1 MPNTW
6 IKQLALPLKA
16 FTLLESLLVLFL
28 TSFLLITFS
37 NSFSTIFTRVQEQ
50 LFFLEFE
57 HLYKDSQQL
66 AASQHSPVTL
76 TIDGQSL
83 SNGNQVISL
92 PASISTPDTY
102 RIIFDEKGGNSS
114 LAKLTFHTSHQTR
127 HYQLYIGSGRYK
139 IHQE

>member
-6 IKQLALPLKA
+6 IKPLPLPLKA
-16 FTLLESLLVLFL
+16 FTILESLLVLFL
-28 TSFLLITFS
+28 TSFFLLTFS
-37 NSFSTIFTRVQEQ
+37 NSISGAFTYVQEQ
-50 LFFLEFE
+50 IFFLEFE

-66 AASQHSPVTL
+66 AASQHRTISL
-76 TIDGQSL
+76 TIDDQTL
-83 SNGNQVISL
+83 SNGNQSIPL

-102 RIIFDEKGGNSS
+102 HIVFDEKGGNSS